1 MVTPAPVLPRVRQCA
16 DPACR
21 FRYPIADA
29 RSDRPHCP
37 LCGAET
43 LITHTWPG
51 TQPEATDS
59 APSAAP
65 TRPVEALLDNIRSTH
80 NVGSILRTADGAGI
94 RHVHLAGITP
104 HGDNPKVAKT
114 ALGAESHVPWTHHRN
129 GVDALLALHAQGKQI
144 WALEL
149 TPTALPLAQAVTAWP
164 IQPDTGALI
173 PVVLVVGNE
182 VTGIDPAIV
191 ALADRVVAIPMHGSK
206 RSLNVAVAFG
216 VAAYFLVGGFQ

>member
-1 MVTPAPVLPRVRQCA
+1 MTPVTPVPILPRMRQCT

-21 FRYPIADA
+21 FRFPIADA
-29 RSDRPHCP
+29 RSDRPRCP
-37 LCGAET
+37 LCGSAT

-51 TQPEATDS
+51 NLPEAS
-59 APSAAP
+59 NPAQPAAP

-114 ALGAESHVPWTHHRN
+114 ALGAETHVPWSYHRN
-129 GVDALLALHAQGKQI
+129 GVDALLALQAGGKQI
-144 WALEL
+144 WVLEL
-149 TPTALPLAQAVTAWP
+149 TPTALPLAQAVDAWP
-164 IQPDTGALI
+164 TQPATGELR

-182 VTGIDPAIV
+182 VTGIDPAIM

-216 VAAYFLVGGFQ
+216 VAAYFLTGG

>member
-1 MVTPAPVLPRVRQCA
+1 M
-16 DPACR
+16 
-21 FRYPIADA
+21 
-29 RSDRPHCP
+29 
-37 LCGAET
+37 CGCET
-43 LITHTWPG
+43 VITHTWRG
-51 TQPEATDS
+51 TQPKST
-59 APSAAP
+59 APAGQPTP

-114 ALGAESHVPWTHHRN
+114 ALGAESHVPWTVHRN
-129 GVDALLALHAQGKQI
+129 GLDAILALQAQGKQI

-149 TPTALPLAQAVTAWP
+149 SATALPLAQAVAAWP
-164 IQPDTGALI
+164 TKPDTGDPI

-191 ALADRVVAIPMHGSK
+191 ALADRVVAIPMHGSN

>member
-1 MVTPAPVLPRVRQCA
+1 MLPRVRQCV

-21 FRYPIADA
+21 LRYPIVHA
-29 RSDRPHCP
+29 RSDRPRCP
-37 LCGAET
+37 LCGSAT
-43 LITHTWPG
+43 RITHTWPG
-51 TQPEATDS
+51 NSPESADPAQP
-59 APSAAP
+59 APL

-80 NVGSILRTADGAGI
+80 NVGAILRTADGAGI

-114 ALGAESHVPWTHHRN
+114 ALGAEIHVPWTHHRN
-129 GVDALLALHAQGKQI
+129 GVDALLALQAQGKRI
-144 WALEL
+144 WALER
-149 TPTALPLAQAVTAWP
+149 TPDAVPLAQAVDAWP
-164 IQPDTGALI
+164 IQPATGALI

-191 ALADRVVAIPMHGSK
+191 ELADRVVAIPMHGVK

-216 VAAYFLVGGFQ
+216 VAAYFLAGCE

>member
-1 MVTPAPVLPRVRQCA
+1 VRQCA
-16 DPACR
+16 YPTCR

-29 RSDRPHCP
+29 RSDRPLCP
-37 LCGAET
+37 LCGSET
-43 LITHTWPG
+43 IITHTWPG
-51 TQPEATDS
+51 TQPEIADPATS
-59 APSAAP
+59 LAP
-65 TRPVEALLDNIRSTH
+65 TRPVEVLLDNIRSTH

-114 ALGAESHVPWTHHRN
+114 ALGAENHVSWRYHRN
-129 GVDALLALHAQGKQI
+129 GVDAILALQAQGKEI

-149 TPTALPLAQAVTAWP
+149 TPAAVPLAQAVDAWP
-164 IQPDTGALI
+164 TQPATGELL

-191 ALADRVVAIPMHGSK
+191 DLADRVVAIPMHGSK

-216 VAAYFLVGGFQ
+216 VAAYFLTGR

>member
-1 MVTPAPVLPRVRQCA
+1 MTPVSILPRVRQCA

-21 FRYPIADA
+21 FRYPITDA
-29 RSDRPHCP
+29 RSDRPRCP
-37 LCGAET
+37 LCGSET

-51 TQPEATDS
+51 PQSEAADP
-59 APSAAP
+59 APSAA
-65 TRPVEALLDNIRSTH
+65 RPVEALLDNIRSTH

-94 RHVHLAGITP
+94 GHVHLAGITP

-114 ALGAESHVPWTHHRN
+114 ALGAESHVPWSHHRN
-129 GVDALLALHAQGKQI
+129 GVDALLALQAQGKQI

-149 TPTALPLAQAVTAWP
+149 SPAAQPLAQAVATWP
-164 IQPDTGALI
+164 ARPDTGALI

-182 VTGIDPAIV
+182 VTGIDPAIMAV
-191 ALADRVVAIPMHGSK
+191 ADRVVAIPMQGSK

-216 VAAYFLVGGFQ
+216 IAAYFLAGG